1 MIRSWVTLYSLYE
14 FQRVYF
20 SEVHNQVRVLSV
32 PPGVLLPVWVRC
44 VVFCALQSL
53 VRLITLYHMQD
64 ADERHCTNSTTAD
77 CLCVWWVCGLLIETA
92 TFYSGY
98 NEWPAAFKL
107 VAFHGV
113 YILHVCVW
121 EYCLLLHL
129 WLPCQLMR
137 LLVSVLC
144 RQGSCCV
151 CSKLVGILIVCN
163 FIH

>member
-1 MIRSWVTLYSLYE
+1 MIRSWVTLFIVWNPKSTL
-14 FQRVYF
+14 QWSPQPGKGIVCA
-20 SEVHNQVRVLSV
+20 S
-32 PPGVLLPVWVRC
+32 GVLLPVWVRC

-77 CLCVWWVCGLLIETA
+77 CLCVWWVCGVIETA
-92 TFYSGY
+92 TLYSGY